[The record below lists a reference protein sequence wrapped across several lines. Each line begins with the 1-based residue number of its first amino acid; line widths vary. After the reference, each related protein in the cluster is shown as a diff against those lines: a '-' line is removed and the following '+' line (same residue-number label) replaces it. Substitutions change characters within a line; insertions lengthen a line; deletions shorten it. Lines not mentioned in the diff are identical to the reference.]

1 MVRGS
6 CLAMAQTLRTGEVAK
21 AAGVSI
27 ETLRFYER
35 RGILREP
42 VRGRSGYREYPM
54 ETVRIVRFIKRSQE
68 LGFTLE
74 EIQELLAL
82 REDDSRTCGEVRH
95 AATLKIGEIE
105 EKVHKLQAMK
115 HALSLLVKSCV
126 DEASSRECPILDAL
140 DDKSGSQA

>member
-1 MVRGS
+1 
-6 CLAMAQTLRTGEVAK
+6 MAESLKTGQVAK
-21 AAGVSI
+21 AAGVNV

-42 VRGRSGYREYPM
+42 GRGPSGYREYPA

-82 REDDSRTCGEVRH
+82 REYDTRTCGEVRDP
-95 AATLKIGEIE
+95 ATVKI
-105 EKVHKLQAMK
+105 Q
-115 HALSLLVKSCV
+115 
-126 DEASSRECPILDAL
+126 
-140 DDKSGSQA
+140 